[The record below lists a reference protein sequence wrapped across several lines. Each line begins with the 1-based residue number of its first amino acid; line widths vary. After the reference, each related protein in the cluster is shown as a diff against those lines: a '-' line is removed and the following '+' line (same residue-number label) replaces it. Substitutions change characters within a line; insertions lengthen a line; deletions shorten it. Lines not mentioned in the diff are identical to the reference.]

1 VEKGK
6 YSFTRVCNFLILI
19 ALPTFEGFSNE
30 FMSDYS
36 YISNADVGYIDQL
49 YQNYKKDP
57 NSVDLTWQKFFEGY
71 DFSTKGENGNGH
83 SVAVDESLSIKETQV
98 RNLIFT
104 YRSFGHLT
112 SKTNPVR
119 PRRNHHVNFDHK
131 SVGLTDADLD
141 TEFDVGSEI
150 GMGRATL
157 RKIIEKLK
165 AV

>member
-1 VEKGK
+1 MD
-6 YSFTRVCNFLILI
+6 N
-19 ALPTFEGFSNE
+19 
-30 FMSDYS
+30 YS

-71 DFSTKGENGNGH
+71 DFSTQGDDGNGH
-83 SVAVDESLSIKETQV
+83 AVAVDESLSIKETQV

-119 PRRNHHVNFDHK
+119 
-131 SVGLTDADLD
+131 D
-141 TEFDVGSEI
+141 TEKSPREF
-150 GMGRATL
+150 
-157 RKIIEKLK
+157 
-165 AV
+165 